1 MGSVL
6 SKAGDGI
13 GNAFAAPFKAVLQGS
28 CDDVCAGVWDV
39 SCFITH
45 LCVSDLMKLFM
56 ILILCYITLL
66 FFYMFFKLGIC
77 QCLGR
82 TICGVYCST
91 CKAYWSAM
99 GCLACF
105 LWHKLTHVERV
116 NRRHHRR
123 HRFLDIESGDDSTF
137 GGSFA
142 ANGGVSVSER
152 CRQSR
157 RCQRRLYMGGGEIG
171 VRVHGRRVGSTRR
184 KKKLRD
190 HHRRRRH
197 HGGRK
202 DIVVLGPKMA
212 SFKRRRVVA

>member
-13 GNAFAAPFKAVLQGS
+13 GNALAAPFKAVLQGS

-39 SCFITH
+39 PCFITH
-45 LCVSDLMKLFM
+45 LCVSDLMKLFI

-82 TICGVYCST
+82 TICGVYCSA

-99 GCLACF
+99 GCMACF
-105 LWHKLTHVERV
+105 FWHKLTQVERV
-116 NRRHHRR
+116 NRRRHH
-123 HRFLDIESGDDSTF
+123 FADIESGNID
-137 GGSFA
+137 GSFA
-142 ANGGVSVSER
+142 ANGGVSISER
-152 CRQSR
+152 CPHSHLR
-157 RCQRRLYMGGGEIG
+157 RRRRHHHRPYMGGGEAG
-171 VRVHGRRVGSTRR
+171 VRVQGRRLGSTRR
-184 KKKLRD
+184 KKKLR
-190 HHRRRRH
+190 HHRHH

-212 SFKRRRVVA
+212 SFKRRRIVA